1 MSMSAAPTPIP
12 TAGRFVSYAQ
22 FGEDVRLW
30 RALAGVASGRYID
43 VGAQHPDADSVTRAF
58 YDRGWS
64 GVNVEPVPDYVALL
78 RERRPRDA
86 TLAVALA
93 ERPGRLTLH
102 EFPATGLSTLDDAI
116 ADMHRKHGHD
126 ARSIDVDVDTLEHVW
141 ARHAEG
147 DVHFLKI
154 DVEGAE
160 AAVLAGLDLNAR
172 RPWIVVVESTR
183 PTTTIPSYNAWEPQL
198 VAARYRLAC
207 DDGLNRYY
215 VADERAELA
224 AALAL
229 PLEARD
235 DHVLACDV
243 LAADPARPDAA
254 SYGPER
260 AAFLQGD
267 WTRPTIARPASQ
279 LCTRAQFG
287 EAAYR
292 EASLRLGEVP
302 CLHRQQ
308 WEIVYVLASLE
319 ARGAVGPGKR
329 GVVVGAISGALP
341 AVLAAAGCEVTVVA
355 PRIDPATLASAVA
368 RGLCTEDDFRA
379 RVVVRN
385 DAEALAQQAPGT
397 LDFVCTFG
405 LADAVGSVER
415 ALGPMKASF
424 AWLRPG
430 GAAVHTATF
439 NLSSNYGTIE
449 RRGTCALRRF
459 DLDTIG
465 TFAARAGVTMA
476 PLTLFDGDDP
486 ADAYVD
492 TPPYHSQPHLKL
504 RVDRYVLTSIG
515 LAFARAAG

>member
-1 MSMSAAPTPIP
+1 
-12 TAGRFVSYAQ
+12 
-22 FGEDVRLW
+22 VRLW
-30 RALAGVASGRYID
+30 RALGHIAPGRYVD
-43 VGAQHPDADSVTRAF
+43 VGAQDPDGDSVTRAF
-58 YDRGWS
+58 YERGWS
-64 GVNVEPVPDYVALL
+64 GVNVEPVPAYAAHL

-93 ERPGRLTLH
+93 ERPGTRTLH
-102 EFPATGLSTLDDAI
+102 EFPTTGLSTLDDAI
-116 ADMHRKHGHD
+116 ADMHRRQGHETR
-126 ARSIDVDVDTLEHVW
+126 AIVVEVDTLERVW
-141 ARHAEG
+141 AQHAGG

-160 AAVLAGLDLNAR
+160 PAVLAGIDLAVR
-172 RPWIVVVESTR
+172 RPWVVVVEATR
-183 PTTTIPSYNAWEPQL
+183 PTTRIPSYDEWEPRL
-198 VAARYRLAC
+198 LAARYRLAC

-215 VADERAELA
+215 VADEHSDLA
-224 AALAL
+224 AHLAL

-243 LAADPARPDAA
+243 VAADPARPAA
-254 SYGPER
+254 ARYGPER
-260 AAFLQGD
+260 PAFMQGD
-267 WTRPTIARPASQ
+267 WTPPTIERPASQ

-292 EASLRLGEVP
+292 EACLRLGEVP
-302 CLHRQQ
+302 CIHRQQ

-319 ARGAVGPGKR
+319 VLGAVGPGKR

-341 AVLAAAGCEVTVVA
+341 AVLAAAGCDVTVVA
-355 PRIDPATLASAVA
+355 PRIEPATLASAVA
-368 RGLCTEDDFRA
+368 RGLCSEDDFRT

-415 ALGPMKASF
+415 ALGPLKASF
-424 AWLRPG
+424 AWLRAG
-430 GAAVHTATF
+430 GASVHTATF

-459 DLDTIG
+459 DLDTLA

-486 ADAYVD
+486 VDAFVD
-492 TPPYHSQPHLKL
+492 TPPYLPQPHLKL

-515 LAFARAAG
+515 LAFSRAAG